1 MFPAIESSTVRVGVT
16 VAAADHGI
24 ERVDRSASS
33 EIETARREQSQ
44 SDPRHDENGPPQR
57 LAADS
62 PVQLRST
69 ESSVGTLLDVVA

>member
-24 ERVDRSASS
+24 ERVDRSAA